1 MAYEKINKP
10 EGKLYHYTKRGN
22 VESILKDERIKRF
35 TDRECWFCTS
45 LEGTLR
51 LMELTVMQEGKRYYD
66 AQGLPKRYPAF
77 VPEDYV
83 ILELSPRYQNG
94 EWVIWN
100 QEFPENTPEEV
111 LKLGE
116 EFSRLKIGY
125 RGDLKFYD
133 SPTIYEVAELLN
145 EQTESPQMVM

>member
-1 MAYEKINKP
+1 MAYEKI
-10 EGKLYHYTKRGN
+10 EGPKGMLYHYTKKKN
-22 VESILKDERIKRF
+22 VEAILKDERIRRF

-45 LEGTLR
+45 LENTLR
-51 LMELTVMQEGKRYYD
+51 LMEFTVMQEGKRYYD
-66 AQGLPKRYPAF
+66 ARGLPQRYPVF

-83 ILELSPRYQNG
+83 ILELLPRFQNG

-116 EFSRLKIGY
+116 EFSRLKVGY
-125 RGDLKFYD
+125 RGDLKFYNGPKVYD
-133 SPTIYEVAELLN
+133 VAELLSKQ
-145 EQTESPQMVM
+145 EQVSQMIM

>member
-1 MAYEKINKP
+1 MAYEKTNKP
-10 EGKLYHYTKRGN
+10 DGMLYHYTKKKN
-22 VESILKDERIKRF
+22 VEAILKDERIRRF

-45 LEGTLR
+45 LENTLR

-66 AQGLPKRYPAF
+66 AHGLPKRYPVF

-100 QEFPENTPEEV
+100 QEFPANTPDEV
-111 LKLGE
+111 LNLGE
-116 EFSRLKIGY
+116 EFSRLKVGY

-133 SPTIYEVAELLN
+133 GPHIYEVAELLN
-145 EQTESPQMVM
+145 EQAKSPQMVM

>member
-1 MAYEKINKP
+1 MAYEKI
-10 EGKLYHYTKRGN
+10 EGPKGMLYHYTKKQN
-22 VESILKDERIKRF
+22 VEAILKDERIRRF
-35 TDRECWFCTS
+35 TDRECWFCIS
-45 LEGTLR
+45 LENTLR

-66 AQGLPKRYPAF
+66 AHGLPKRYPVF

-100 QEFPENTPEEV
+100 QEFPKNTPEEV

-116 EFSRLKIGY
+116 EFSRLKVGY
-125 RGDLKFYD
+125 RGDLKFYNGPKVYD
-133 SPTIYEVAELLN
+133 VAELLSKQ
-145 EQTESPQMVM
+145 EQVSQMIM